1 MPVASSSVLGG
12 RHIFSRY
19 FLIWQKETQQ
29 ELVLESILTSRVVL
43 PKESGGG
50 IEEGA
55 GPWAFVR
62 GAFVGPGEAQME
74 NKE

>member
-1 MPVASSSVLGG
+1 
-12 RHIFSRY
+12 
-19 FLIWQKETQQ
+19 
-29 ELVLESILTSRVVL
+29 VVL